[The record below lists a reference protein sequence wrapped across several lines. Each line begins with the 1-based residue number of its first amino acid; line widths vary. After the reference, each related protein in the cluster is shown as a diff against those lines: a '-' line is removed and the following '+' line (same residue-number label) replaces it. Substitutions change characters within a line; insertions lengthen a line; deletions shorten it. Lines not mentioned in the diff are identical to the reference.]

1 MTTNHA
7 HVYFTKRKFAMLQK
21 KKILL
26 LLSIIYKNISQSRIV
41 QLVIQ
46 YQIKSKWSMNLVPGV
61 LAHVQPPHPHV

>member
-1 MTTNHA
+1 
-7 HVYFTKRKFAMLQK
+7 MLQK

-26 LLSIIYKNISQSRIV
+26 LLSIIYENISQSRIV

-61 LAHVQPPHPHV
+61 LAHVQPPHPHI